1 MGARGGGGVLSFEGA
16 FGSVTLSG
24 RLAPPSR
31 RAAAAGA
38 SFARCS
44 RSIVTPR
51 YGFASICRGDV
62 LGLMLAL

>member
-24 RLAPPSR
+24 RLAPPF
-31 RAAAAGA
+31 AGA